1 MTSLIYCTDM
11 EEMKSLGFVQLF
23 KNPSYN
29 NFVIT
34 ADSGE
39 LFIERV
45 FGKLIFKIKF
55 NDIYYALPLIWENDW
70 VRINTEHYSRYFKS
84 EILKYYID
92 SFREANENK

>member
-1 MTSLIYCTDM
+1 M

-55 NDIYYALPLIWENDW
+55 NDIYYALPLI
-70 VRINTEHYSRYFKS
+70 
-84 EILKYYID
+84 
-92 SFREANENK
+92 